1 MTTPNTAVDTT
12 VADAI
17 ENSTM
22 SSLKPTSARMKR
34 ASIVA
39 PSIGHFIAPYGT
51 CIASTTKTI
60 QATKHPAIG
69 VGGGTDRMGKP
80 WRTRARSHQWLGRD
94 QGPRNNRRLCR
105 LDRDDRERRFALC
118 VLVAARNLCPP

>member
-22 SSLKPTSARMKR
+22 SSLKPTSVRMKR
-34 ASIVA
+34 ASIVS

-60 QATKHPAIG
+60 QATKHLAIG
-69 VGGGTDRMGKP
+69 VGGGTDRMGC
-80 WRTRARSHQWLGRD
+80 RLGREVETS
-94 QGPRNNRRLCR
+94 GS
-105 LDRDDRERRFALC
+105 
-118 VLVAARNLCPP
+118 PPPSKRVEPMLK